1 MESKGRLIHAAAF
14 RRVSTGLTVSRKT
27 ATNISAVRWKLL
39 TVSRNK
45 SQTAVNV

>member
-1 MESKGRLIHAAAF
+1 MLLLLGGS
-14 RRVSTGLTVSRKT
+14 RRDQPLAVKQSQ
-27 ATNISAVRWKLL
+27 ISAVRWKRL